1 MADRRRR
8 GRWLLLAAAGAAA
21 LTVAV
26 ALGGRGGPTAGDPAG
41 RPADLGR
48 IAAAF
53 SDKLPQP
60 GPAVVTLTGADGAA
74 RWAPVLRAAAA
85 HRLPERTSPV
95 VATVSTRTPEG
106 TDNLVLALVQRRT
119 GDGNVWVKV
128 RLPILPNG
136 STGWIDRDLLGAYHR
151 VRTRLV
157 VDRARR
163 TATLTRDGRVVFRTR
178 VGVGRPY
185 WPTPAGSFYV
195 RDRLTRFASP
205 FYGPIAFGTS
215 ARSAVLTDWPG
226 GGFIGIHGTDQ
237 PGLLPGAV
245 SHGCIRMRN
254 AAILRLAR
262 LMPVGTPV
270 RIV

>member
-178 VGVGRPY
+178 VSVESVLADTGRLVLRPRPPEPFRRPVLRAACVRHQRPLARAHRMAAAASSASTA
-185 WPTPAGSFYV
+185 PTGPTCSRAGS
-195 RDRLTRFASP
+195 RTAAS
-205 FYGPIAFGTS
+205 A
-215 ARSAVLTDWPG
+215 
-226 GGFIGIHGTDQ
+226 
-237 PGLLPGAV
+237 
-245 SHGCIRMRN
+245 C
-254 AAILRLAR
+254 
-262 LMPVGTPV
+262 GTPPSCGSPG
-270 RIV
+270 